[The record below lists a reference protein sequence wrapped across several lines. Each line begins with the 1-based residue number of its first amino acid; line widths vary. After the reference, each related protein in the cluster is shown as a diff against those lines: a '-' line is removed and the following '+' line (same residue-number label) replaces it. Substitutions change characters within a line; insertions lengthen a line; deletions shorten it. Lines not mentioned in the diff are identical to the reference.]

1 MSKNLEIKKQVVSEI
16 VEKLK
21 NAQSVVIVHYSGIT
35 VGEVTQL
42 RSEFRKN
49 NVEYCVLKNTLV
61 KRALHEIGITGLDEQ
76 LEGPSAFAFG
86 MQDPVSPAKVVYDFI
101 EKKKLDCISVKAGL
115 MGTEVMDE
123 KAVAALSKLPSR
135 EVLLA
140 RLVGSL
146 KAPISNLVY
155 ALEALRKKQAGEE

>member
-61 KRALHEIGITGLDEQ
+61 KRALHEIGITGLD
-76 LEGPSAFAFG
+76 
-86 MQDPVSPAKVVYDFI
+86 
-101 EKKKLDCISVKAGL
+101 
-115 MGTEVMDE
+115 
-123 KAVAALSKLPSR
+123 
-135 EVLLA
+135 
-140 RLVGSL
+140 
-146 KAPISNLVY
+146 
-155 ALEALRKKQAGEE
+155 